1 MGALM
6 RWLNSESS
14 VTPQARGSLHSIDE
28 LRCRSLEALADCTR
42 PQVER
47 IRAQLARAAT
57 PQQLWLIHSDIY
69 QAVARQHC
77 EFEAARRLNALS
89 EAFEGWLPASALI
102 RR

>member
-14 VTPQARGSLHSIDE
+14 DSPQARAALHSVDE
-28 LRCRSLEALADCTR
+28 LRRRSIEALADCTR
-42 PQVER
+42 PQAER
-47 IRAQLARAAT
+47 IRCQLAMAAT

-89 EAFEGWLPASALI
+89 EAFEGWLPASALV